1 MPYFGAS
8 RTKRVSFSPKK
19 VRIPSPS
26 KVNYIFLIALK
37 PI

>member
-8 RTKRVSFSPKK
+8 RTNRVSFSPKI

-26 KVNYIFLIALK
+26 KVNYIFLVALM